1 MDVNIIN
8 PFLTACENAFVN
20 MFNLAPQHKDPYLL
34 DAKSGHTWEISGLLG
49 LTGDCDGVVA
59 FRLHKILASKMLEL
73 SGIKADTP
81 EEREELAKQL
91 VSEFTNIISGNA
103 ISQIKNKNI
112 SVSPPVVVT
121 GEDHML
127 SWPKNYPIVAIP
139 FVTKHG
145 PFEVDVCFK

>member
-1 MDVNIIN
+1 MDVRVIN
-8 PFLTACENAFVN
+8 PFLTSCENAFSN
-20 MFNLAPQHKDPYLL
+20 MFNLTPQHKEPYLL
-34 DAKSGHTWEISGLLG
+34 DAKTGHAWEISGLLG

-59 FRLHKILASKMLEL
+59 FRLHKILADKMLER
-73 SGIKADTP
+73 SGIKADTIK
-81 EEREELAKQL
+81 EREELSKQL

-103 ISQIKNKNI
+103 ISEIRDKNI

-121 GEDHML
+121 GKNHML

-139 FVTKHG
+139 FVTSHG